1 MLTYRCTV
9 YQRWQQQLHSQ
20 NSVLWI
26 TFLAKPR
33 QGLCWSPVWKG
44 NCCFLPSSSPHRK
57 CRMVCSHRKRLN
69 LCDGHADT
77 KGPNVRERNMTWF
90 VRLMRQLTSQ
100 GASVKQG
107 RPLSPPPVREAR
119 ERRLFLHEYQAQECR
134 VELVAAVIAS
144 SCGRYAYR
152 SSLPPSAC
160 LSSSPPAGGT
170 RGGPELGTAD
180 IIAFWLV
187 PCCPEV
193 EDLTQLVASGRN
205 HVTT

>member
-1 MLTYRCTV
+1 MLTYCCTV
-9 YQRWQQQLHSQ
+9 YQLHSQ

-33 QGLCWSPVWKG
+33 RGLCWSPVWKG
-44 NCCFLPSSSPHRK
+44 NCCFVPSSSPHRK

-77 KGPNVRERNMTWF
+77 KGPNVREWNMTWF

-107 RPLSPPPVREAR
+107 RPLSPPLAREAR

-134 VELVAAVIAS
+134 VELLAAVIAG

-152 SSLPPSAC
+152 PSLPPPAF
-160 LSSSPPAGGT
+160 PPLLPQEGWG
-170 RGGPELGTAD
+170 EGTAD

-193 EDLTQLVASGRN
+193 EDLMQLVASGRN

>member
-1 MLTYRCTV
+1 
-9 YQRWQQQLHSQ
+9 
-20 NSVLWI
+20 
-26 TFLAKPR
+26 
-33 QGLCWSPVWKG
+33 
-44 NCCFLPSSSPHRK
+44 
-57 CRMVCSHRKRLN
+57 MVCSHRKCLN

-77 KGPNVRERNMTWF
+77 KGPNVRERNMTLF

-134 VELVAAVIAS
+134 VELLAAAVGDTLIV
-144 SCGRYAYR
+144 
-152 SSLPPSAC
+152 PPSAC
-160 LSSSPPAGGT
+160 LSSSPPAGGM

-193 EDLTQLVASGRN
+193 ENLTQLVASGRN

>member
-1 MLTYRCTV
+1 MLTYCCTI
-9 YQRWQQQLHSQ
+9 YQRWQQQLYSQ

-44 NCCFLPSSSPHRK
+44 NCCFLPSSSLHRK

-69 LCDGHADT
+69 LSDGHADT

-134 VELVAAVIAS
+134 VELLAAVIAR
-144 SCGRYAYR
+144 SCGRCAYR
-152 SSLPPSAC
+152 PSR
-160 LSSSPPAGGT
+160 SPPAFPSPAGGM
-170 RGGPELGTAD
+170 RGGPGLGTAD

-193 EDLTQLVASGRN
+193 ENLTQLVASGRN